1 MVIGL
6 ERALAQAVRA
16 GLTRPDK
23 RLPPWLLYDD
33 EGSRL
38 FEQITTQPGYYLTA
52 AERSILTTHAVSIA
66 RALAPVTEVVE
77 LGAGTAT
84 KSEILLDALRA
95 VGESPRYVP
104 VDVSAE
110 PLEEARRRLRGSLPD
125 LDVQPIRADNDVA
138 LATLPECEN
147 RLVLFLGSSVGNL
160 DDAEARA
167 LLSRVRSVSAG
178 ILLGADLRKAPQ
190 TLVAA
195 YDDPVT
201 AAFITNV
208 LARIN
213 RELGADFDL
222 AAWRYTP
229 VWNDGASR
237 MEMYLRSLRDQRV
250 FVRGL
255 DLVVP
260 FRAGERIHVENSR
273 KYDLAAL
280 DRLFETAGFE
290 MAGLWTDPQERF
302 AVTLGR

>member
-38 FEQITTQPGYYLTA
+38 FERITTLPGYYLTA
-52 AERSILTTHAVSIA
+52 AERSILTTHAASIA
-66 RALAPVTEVVE
+66 RAVAPVTEVVE

-84 KSEILLDALRA
+84 KSEILLAALRA
-95 VGESPRYVP
+95 QGEAARFVP

-110 PLEEARRRLRGSLPD
+110 PLEEARKRLRAALPD

-138 LATLPECEN
+138 LATLPEAEN

-160 DDAEARA
+160 DDADARA
-167 LLSRVRSVSAG
+167 LLRRARSVSAG
-178 ILLGADLRKAPQ
+178 VLLGADLRKSPQ
-190 TLVAA
+190 TLMAA

-208 LARIN
+208 LTRLN

-222 AAWRYTP
+222 SAFQYLP
-229 VWNDGASR
+229 VWNDVASR
-237 MEMYLRSLRDQRV
+237 MEMYLRSTRDQQV
-250 FVRGL
+250 
-255 DLVVP
+255 
-260 FRAGERIHVENSR
+260 H
-273 KYDLAAL
+273 
-280 DRLFETAGFE
+280 
-290 MAGLWTDPQERF
+290 
-302 AVTLGR
+302 